1 MATDLTILCAG
12 GGTGGHL
19 FPALAVSEVI
29 RAQRPNAR
37 IRFLCSDRAIDAR
50 IMSAAK
56 LHGEPVD
63 FEPVPAKPFGVRPR
77 AAWRF
82 LKGWG
87 ASIRAGRSAIR
98 AAKKDGPVVVAS
110 FGGFVAAPI
119 VQAARAER
127 IPVIA
132 ANLDATPGLANRWIG
147 KHADRVLTTIPAEG
161 RDWEVI
167 GPIVRAEARAPGTP
181 AACRERFGLDP
192 SRPTLLVTGASQGAG
207 TINDLMLAFLS
218 RHGPLLAAGQWQ
230 VIHQVGPARTGPAK
244 DNRDPA
250 AELAAAYKAASVPAH
265 VAPFID
271 AMGAA
276 WGAADCA
283 VSRAGAGSVAEAWA
297 NAVPTLFLP
306 YPFHRDQHQKK
317 NAAPLVDAGAALM
330 CADLIDPARNIE
342 DAGEVLRGM
351 VADPAVRERLVGNLG
366 KLGEAR
372 GAEAMAAAV
381 LAAAAS

>member
-19 FPALAVSEVI
+19 FPALAVAEVI
-29 RAQRPNAR
+29 RTQRPSAR
-37 IRFLCSDRAIDAR
+37 IRFLCSDRPIDAR

-77 AAWRF
+77 GAWRF
-82 LKGWG
+82 LEGWG

-110 FGGFVAAPI
+110 FGGFVAAPS

-167 GPIVRAEARAPGTP
+167 GPIVRAAARAPGPP

-192 SRPTLLVTGASQGAG
+192 SRATLLVTGASQGAG
-207 TINDLMLAFLS
+207 TINDLMLAFLT
-218 RHGPLLAAGQWQ
+218 RHGPLLAEGQWQ
-230 VIHQVGPARTGPAK
+230 VIHQTGPGTET
-244 DNRDPA
+244 RDPA
-250 AELAAAYKAASVPAH
+250 LELAAAYKAASIPAH
-265 VAPFID
+265 VSPFID

-297 NAVPTLFLP
+297 NGVPTLFLP

-317 NAAPLVDAGAALM
+317 NAAPLVDAGAAVM
-330 CADLIDPARNIE
+330 CADLIDPTRNIE
-342 DAGEVLRGM
+342 DAGTVLRGLI
-351 VADPAVRERLVGNLG
+351 ADPAVRGRLAGNLG

-381 LAAAAS
+381 LAAAGA